1 MPERREPTVDGQA
14 NPFSGN
20 RQGFFERGDRKTHLE
35 QLRHASQWSR
45 PVQLVTGPRGAG
57 KSTLYRQLSAS
68 LEPRAQAARIN
79 GALVASALEVL
90 YAMVQG
96 FGLGTAANADLS
108 IMRDAIAN
116 HARQQQRAQRLCVCL
131 IDDADLLDPR
141 AMEQLVT
148 LVKSS
153 PLRLVLFGE
162 VRLVSALEKP
172 LQQMGVAWYEI
183 RLGGFD
189 AEDVQAYLEWRFRQA
204 GYAGDLPF
212 SDAEVKEIARLSEG
226 LPGRVD
232 QIANVLLAK
241 LQSAEGSL
249 GSRFPA
255 RHRLA
260 LLGLL
265 VVCAFVY
272 LLWPGGGDPP
282 AESAGRVEP
291 IDLPRPLPDGDQRPE
306 PARPAAAQAD
316 GEAEAVTEAG
326 GEQTRPAAPPSSPRS
341 ASTLTAEPSVAAP
354 SPEQTGGGQPAVQTP
369 PRPAA
374 QATADAPPAAR
385 PAVQPAQP
393 AVSTPAPAAS
403 TAAAGTPRDAAWILA
418 QAPDSFTLQLVSLSS
433 AERAQAFVDAQAD
446 RGRFATYR
454 LQRDGRILHVVI
466 FGQFASR
473 ADAEAA
479 ARQLPPSVGG
489 VQPWIRRF
497 GDVQTAVRSAL
508 QS

>member
-1 MPERREPTVDGQA
+1 MSERREPTVGDHA
-14 NPFSGN
+14 NPFSGS

-35 QLRHASQWSR
+35 QLRYASQWSR

-79 GALVASALEVL
+79 GALVASASEVL

-96 FGLGTAANADLS
+96 FGLGVAASADLS

-116 HARQQQRAQRLCVCL
+116 HARQQQRGQRLCVCL

-172 LQQMGVAWYEI
+172 LEQMGVAWYEI

-189 AEDVQAYLEWRFRQA
+189 ADDVAAYLDWRFRQA

-212 SDAEVKEIARLSEG
+212 SDAEMQEIARLSEG
-226 LPGRVD
+226 LPGRID

-241 LQSAEGSL
+241 LHSSERSL
-249 GSRFPA
+249 GGRFPA

-265 VVCAFVY
+265 VVVGLVY
-272 LLWPGGGDPP
+272 LLWPGGGDLP
-282 AESAGRVEP
+282 SDTTQRVEP
-291 IDLPRPLPDGDQRPE
+291 MALPRSPADADESPEPVRTPDREPAAAPAPQTAPAETVMDPPAVVTPE
-306 PARPAAAQAD
+306 PAPESDPEPAP
-316 GEAEAVTEAG
+316 E
-326 GEQTRPAAPPSSPRS
+326 PAPESDPEPAPPSPLPSPSR
-341 ASTLTAEPSVAAP
+341 AAP
-354 SPEQTGGGQPAVQTP
+354 S
-369 PRPAA
+369 
-374 QATADAPPAAR
+374 AP
-385 PAVQPAQP
+385 
-393 AVSTPAPAAS
+393 TAPADGRA
-403 TAAAGTPRDAAWILA
+403 RDAAWILA

-433 AERAQAFVDAQAD
+433 AERVQAYLADQAD
-446 RGRFATYR
+446 RGDFASYR

-466 FGQFASR
+466 YGQYATR
-473 ADAEAA
+473 AEAEAA
-479 ARQLPPSVGG
+479 ARTLPASVGA
-489 VQPWIRRF
+489 VQPWIRPF
-497 GDVQTAVRSAL
+497 ADVQAAVRTAL